1 MTRLSCYT
9 IMAAMLLLTAC
20 GQAQSTENQTAS
32 TTSTEAAG
40 PLIGLNGDTL
50 DAVQKTESEW
60 QSALSKEAFHVLRE
74 EGTEYAFTGKYW
86 DNKEKGVYLCAGCG
100 LPLFSSETKFKSG
113 TGWPSF
119 WEPVLESN
127 VNLVEDRK
135 LGMTRIEVEC
145 ARCGGHQGHVFED
158 GPKPTGLRYCINSVS
173 LEFKPGAK
181 FKAKP

>member
-1 MTRLSCYT
+1 MTRLSYCT
-9 IMAAMLLLTAC
+9 MLAAILLLTAC
-20 GQAQSTENQTAS
+20 GQAQSTENQT
-32 TTSTEAAG
+32 TTSATDG

-50 DAVQKTESEW
+50 DAVQKSESEW
-60 QSALSKEAFHVLRE
+60 ESTLSKEAFHVLRE

-100 LPLFSSETKFKSG
+100 LPLFASETKFKSG

-119 WEPVLESN
+119 WEPVVESN

-173 LEFKPGAK
+173 LEFKPDAK

>member
-1 MTRLSCYT
+1 MTRLSYGT
-9 IMAAMLLLTAC
+9 MLAAMLLLTAC
-20 GQAQSTENQTAS
+20 GQAQSTDNQGAS
-32 TTSTEAAG
+32 TTTTGTDG

-60 QSALSKEAFHVLRE
+60 ESALSKEAFYVLRE

-86 DNKEKGVYLCAGCG
+86 DNKEDGLYLCAGCG

-119 WEPVLESN
+119 WEPVAKSN
-127 VNLVEDRK
+127 VHLAEDRK

-181 FKAKP
+181 FKLKP